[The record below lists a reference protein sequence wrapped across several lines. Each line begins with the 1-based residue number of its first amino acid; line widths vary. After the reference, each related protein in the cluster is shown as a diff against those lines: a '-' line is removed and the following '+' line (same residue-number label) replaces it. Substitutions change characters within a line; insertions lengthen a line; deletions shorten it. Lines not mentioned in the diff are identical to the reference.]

1 MVLGILVFTSGNMIH
16 HLRGDDDFPP
26 CERVE
31 DDKHYLPIT
40 GWARCRSSAS
50 TYRNYSPKGSE
61 FSRSKANLVGIGY
74 LHSELY

>member
-40 GWARCRSSAS
+40 GWARCLSSQS
-50 TYRNYSPKGSE
+50 INCNYSSEGSK
-61 FSRSKANLVGIGY
+61 FSRSKSNLVGIGS